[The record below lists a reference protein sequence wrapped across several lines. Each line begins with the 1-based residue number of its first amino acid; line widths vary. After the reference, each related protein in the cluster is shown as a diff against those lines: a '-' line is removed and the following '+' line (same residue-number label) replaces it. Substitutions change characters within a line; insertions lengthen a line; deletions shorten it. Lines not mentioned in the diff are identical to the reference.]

1 MRMDILLNGISHR
14 KVKAQWASKAMY
26 NKHSADIWYNKAMDL
41 LIKGYSFNG
50 VNFIKD
56 KEIIYICYNTI

>member
-26 NKHSADIWYNKAMDL
+26 DKYKADEWYNKAMDL
-41 LIKGYSFNG
+41 LIKEYYFNG
-50 VNFIKD
+50 VHFIKD
-56 KEIIYICYNTI
+56 NEKIYYKLI